1 MPRSRWPHRPL
12 PRWTFR
18 LVLVWAAIHL
28 VVQWHDPAP
37 APLVSQAFIGFI
49 IAAISAVASW
59 IGAAGA
65 AVATATV
72 AVVQYLAGALAWLGA
87 HVGSFLKSTGAMF
100 AKVWDA
106 SKRFWFNVVRPAFQ
120 HVVKWITE
128 ARDWLKQKLGPIFRL
143 LSKIRERLREVYAKF
158 IKPVLDAIEAARG
171 VLQILAKLH
180 VPFAKTL
187 DRYLAEAEAAI
198 TENFLQLQGWVIQ
211 IQGILTSIVT
221 AELLFQQFP
230 FLASLRRD
238 TPQWVR
244 MFWNAQVKGLTPGTR
259 ATLAAR
265 KYPQDDP
272 AVIGKELAGFYKSGT
287 GELAPII
294 GELVPVWRAAV
305 KLEATQEQP

>member
-12 PRWTFR
+12 PRWAFC

-28 VVQWHDPAP
+28 VVFGADAAPAP
-37 APLVSQAFIGFI
+37 AVSQAFIGFI

-87 HVGSFLKSTGAMF
+87 HVGTFLKSTGAMF

-120 HVVKWITE
+120 HVIKWITE

-143 LSKIRERLREVYAKF
+143 LSKIRERIREVYAKF

-187 DRYLAEAEAAI
+187 DRYLAEVESAI

-238 TPQWVR
+238 TPHWVR
-244 MFWNAQVKGLTPGTR
+244 MFWNAQVRGLTPTAR
-259 ATLAAR
+259 AALAAR
-265 KYPQDDP
+265 KSDQVDP
-272 AVIGKELAGFYKSGT
+272 AQLRQQLGEFYRTGS
-287 GELAPII
+287 GELGAPIS
-294 GELVPVWRAAV
+294 ELVTQWKIAAGLQANI
-305 KLEATQEQP
+305 KTD